1 MFSMPA
7 LRRSA
12 TRLGDVSPV
21 VIGLAAIVAT
31 WVVLGIARTAQP
43 GYVAMRDTISSLASH
58 GASFPWIGMAGIAIA
73 GIATVM
79 ASFPLRRLSQ
89 PAALAMGVAG
99 FALLV
104 VAFTRI
110 ACPDGAAGCSM
121 GGATDPATSTAHLA
135 AIMVFEVTFVTAI
148 GSAAICLWRSGAR
161 IASLGAIVGMVLSI
175 VFVALAPMEVGMKQR
190 LWLLV
195 NSLLLVGCQLL
206 PFRGVGHDR
215 QTDLLTRHRSQPRV
229 SGEA

>member
-1 MFSMPA
+1 MSA
-7 LRRSA
+7 IRRIV
-12 TRLGDVSPV
+12 TRLGGVFPTT
-21 VIGLAAIVAT
+21 IGLTAIVAT
-31 WVVLGIARTAQP
+31 WVLFGIARMEQP
-43 GYVAMRDTISSLASH
+43 GYEPMRDTLSSLASH
-58 GASFPWIGMAGIAIA
+58 GASFAWIGMAGISMA
-73 GIATVM
+73 GIATVI

-121 GGATDPATSTAHLA
+121 GAATDPTTSTAHLA
-135 AIMVFEVTFVTAI
+135 AIMVFEVTFVSAI

-161 IASLGAIVGMVLSI
+161 LASVGAIVGMVLSI
-175 VFVALAPMEVGMKQR
+175 LFVALAPMEIGMKQR

-206 PFRGVGHDR
+206 PFHRVGRDAKAA
-215 QTDLLTRHRSQPRV
+215 LLIRSESPQSRPMRA
-229 SGEA
+229 ET